1 MPSPKTTAGD
11 PKVDISVNGA
21 GKRLSE
27 SGVPQNLQSTAR
39 AQVRLATDLQLAA
52 QALYNQNPFGVSGP
66 FPPKAGTETAYA
78 LVFTVTNTT
87 GKLRNAKVTAKLPSY
102 VRWIGAHAPRTEKL
116 TFNQYDGTFTWDMGD
131 VAAGAGVDGSQ
142 PRQIAIS
149 VGLTPSTSQIGEQPV
164 LVQNVTLVGT
174 DETTGTSVVRK
185 AVPDVTTN
193 LIQIGKSSVGLT
205 VNPDAGFL
213 PADATVSK

>member
-1 MPSPKTTAGD
+1 
-11 PKVDISVNGA
+11 
-21 GKRLSE
+21 
-27 SGVPQNLQSTAR
+27 
-39 AQVRLATDLQLAA
+39 
-52 QALYNQNPFGVSGP
+52 
-66 FPPKAGTETAYA
+66 
-78 LVFTVTNTT
+78 
-87 GKLRNAKVTAKLPSY
+87 
-102 VRWIGAHAPRTEKL
+102 
-116 TFNQYDGTFTWDMGD
+116 MGD